1 MAAKAKKAKADPNA
15 PVMLVCGEEDFA
27 VKARAREVYD
37 QWCNEAGGM
46 DHEIVDGTAA
56 TSNEAQ
62 TAIAKL
68 HEALNTLPF
77 FGGAKVVWLKDCN
90 FLGDDRTATSK
101 GVTEALGDL
110 AKVLKEFRW
119 EGVRLL
125 VSAGKVDKRKTFYKT
140 LDKLGNVES
149 FAGLSIDDRD
159 WADKA
164 ETIAY
169 QHFKQLE
176 KQVDAEA
183 LANLVANV
191 GPNAAQLA
199 SEVEK
204 ISLYAGDRNEITV
217 RDVEAVSV
225 KNKQAKAFALGD
237 ALGDRD
243 LPRLL
248 RTLDG
253 ELWEMQFDKKKSE
266 IGMLYG
272 LISKVRVMLLLKEM
286 IGVGLLRVDFLN
298 EMLRTP
304 RHAWGRKGYYN
315 RFKRSLEQISQERF
329 SEDRRV
335 NPLMMNPYVL
345 FSALPQST
353 RYSTSEL
360 IKAMDLLLHCNR
372 KLVSSSTEG
381 ALVMQQTLT
390 EIVRGDGSAEQR
402 SARRG

>member
-1 MAAKAKKAKADPNA
+1 MAAKAKKAKADPDA

-37 QWCNEAGGM
+37 AWSHELGGM

-56 TSNEAQ
+56 TSNEARS
-62 TAIAKL
+62 AIAKL

-125 VSAGKVDKRKTFYKT
+125 VSAGKVDKRKTFYKA
-140 LDKLGNVES
+140 LGKIGNVES

-169 QHFKQLE
+169 QHFKDRG
-176 KQVDAEA
+176 KQIDPEA
-183 LANLVANV
+183 LADLVANV

-204 ISLYAGDRNEITV
+204 ISLYAGDRNEITLD
-217 RDVEAVSV
+217 DVEAVSV

-272 LISKVRVMLLLKEM
+272 LISKVRVMLFLKEL
-286 IGVGLLRVDFLN
+286 ISERLLRPEN
-298 EMLRTP
+298 NY
-304 RHAWGRKGYYN
+304 G
-315 RFKRSLEQISQERF
+315 RFKNALDRVPADRLP
-329 SEDRRV
+329 EDRRI
-335 NPLMMNPYVL
+335 NPLSMNPYVL
-345 FSALPQST
+345 FRALPQAA

-360 IKAMDLLLHCNR
+360 IKAMDLLLQCNR

-390 EIVRGDGSAEQR
+390 EIVRGDGSTEHR

>member
-1 MAAKAKKAKADPNA
+1 MPRAKAKKADA

-27 VKARAREVYD
+27 VKARAKEVYL
-37 QWCNEAGGM
+37 QWSEELGGI
-46 DHEIVDGTAA
+46 DHEIVDATAA
-56 TSNEAQ
+56 NANEAQ
-62 TAIAKL
+62 GAIGKL
-68 HEALNTLPF
+68 HLALDTLPF
-77 FGGAKVVWLKDCN
+77 FGGGKAVWFKDCN
-90 FLGDDRTATSK
+90 FLGDDRTAASK
-101 GVTEALGDL
+101 GVTEALADL
-110 AKVLKEFRW
+110 SKKLKVFPW
-119 EGVRLL
+119 DSVRFL
-125 VSAGKVDKRKTFYKT
+125 VSAGKVDKRKSFYKT
-140 LDKLGNVES
+140 LNTIGNVEA
-149 FAGLSIDDRD
+149 FAGLSVDDRD

-169 QHFKQLE
+169 QRFRDCGKQIGP
-176 KQVDAEA
+176 EA
-183 LANLVANV
+183 LAQLVANV

-204 ISLYAGDRNEITV
+204 ISLYAGEREEV
-217 RDVEAVSV
+217 GVADVDVLCI

-272 LISKVRVMLLLKEM
+272 LISKVRVMLFLKEM
-286 IGVGLLRVDFLN
+286 MSTGLLRAERD
-298 EMLRTP
+298 
-304 RHAWGRKGYYN
+304 YN
-315 RFKRSLEQISQERF
+315 RFKRALEGVPRDRLP
-329 SEDRRV
+329 EDRRI
-335 NPLMMNPYVL
+335 NPLSMNPYVL
-345 FSALPQST
+345 FRALPQAAK
-353 RYSTSEL
+353 YSRGEL

-390 EIVRGDGSAEQR
+390 EIVRGDGRALK
-402 SARRG
+402 

>member
-140 LDKLGNVES
+140 LGKLGNVES

-176 KQVDAEA
+176 KQIDAEA

-272 LISKVRVMLLLKEM
+272 LISKVRVMLFLKEL
-286 IGVGLLRVDFLN
+286 INARLLRPEN
-298 EMLRTP
+298 NY
-304 RHAWGRKGYYN
+304 G
-315 RFKRSLEQISQERF
+315 RFKAALDRVPADRLP
-329 SEDRRV
+329 EDRRI
-335 NPLMMNPYVL
+335 NPLSMNPYVL
-345 FSALPQST
+345 FRALPQAS